1 MKDNA
6 ETTSSLAPDQKPKG
20 TLLLIG
26 GKEEK
31 RKISDQNTILHHLA
45 TLVKKADGPLFII
58 TAATQVPEELAKEYT
73 EVFTELGLSQ
83 IETLDI
89 RQRSD
94 AANPA
99 NVQRLQEAA
108 AVFFTGGDQLRLTSQ
123 VADTDLFRC
132 LQYLYY
138 DEGLILAGT
147 SAGAAAMSET
157 MLTVGSGDQSPDPR
171 KISLAAGLGFLPN
184 TVVDSH
190 FTQRGR
196 IGRLLEAVVQ
206 NPKNIGI
213 GIDEDTAIVVE
224 SNDCMHVLGSGAV
237 YIVDGSHITYSSLS
251 EDNTDKIISMFD
263 VRLHVLAQEHAYDLL
278 NRCPLSGRRTTK
290 ERESKKQKT
299 EDSSADRT

>member
-6 ETTSSLAPDQKPKG
+6 ETTATLAPDQKPKG

-31 RKISDQNTILHHLA
+31 RKISDRSTILNHLA
-45 TLVKKADGPLFII
+45 TLVKKAEGPLFIV
-58 TAATQVPEELAKEYT
+58 TAATQVPEELAQEYT

-83 IETLDI
+83 VETLDI

-138 DEGLILAGT
+138 HEGLILAGT

-184 TVVDSH
+184 TVIDSH

-206 NPKNIGI
+206 NPKNVGI

-224 SNDCMHVLGSGAV
+224 SNERMQVLGTGAV
-237 YIVDGSHITYSSLS
+237 YIVDGGHITYSSLS
-251 EDNTDKIISMFD
+251 EKDPDKIISMFD
-263 VRLHVLAQEHAYDLL
+263 VRLHVIAEEHVYDLL
-278 NRCPLSGRRTTK
+278 NRRPIAGEITK
-290 ERESKKQKT
+290 EAESTKKHGTKG
-299 EDSSADRT
+299 SS